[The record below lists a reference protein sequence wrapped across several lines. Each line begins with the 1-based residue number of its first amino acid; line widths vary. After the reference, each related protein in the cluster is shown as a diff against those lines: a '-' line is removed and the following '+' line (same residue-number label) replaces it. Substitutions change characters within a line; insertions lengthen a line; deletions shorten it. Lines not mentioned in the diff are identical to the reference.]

1 MGQAE
6 PAEWIVQWDLDG
18 QPRAA
23 GLAEG
28 EHVFGSPCETGA
40 WIGTP
45 HGGAGQ
51 RCAGRCL
58 RAAFSFVGGGIVVR
72 RGELQDEPG
81 AGAAVGFHQ
90 EALSRGDPANEGL
103 GQRFQAGFKGRNM
116 TFVNACSCSVELVA
130 VLADLQ

>member
-1 MGQAE
+1 MVARGSGVQAVAFAL
-6 PAEWIVQWDLDG
+6 PFRL
-18 QPRAA
+18 
-23 GLAEG
+23 LAEG
-28 EHVFGSPCETGA
+28 
-40 WIGTP
+40 
-45 HGGAGQ
+45 
-51 RCAGRCL
+51 
-58 RAAFSFVGGGIVVR
+58 
-72 RGELQDEPG
+72 LQDEPG